1 MSKMGAGWFV
11 CAGWGFGRQGGV
23 RDELP
28 KQLSNSR
35 ISWAI
40 VGGMHCHSMM
50 NFRFRPFILIMATV
64 LGASTNPVS
73 AVSEA
78 PLPIKV
84 VVVTMFEIG
93 EDTGD
98 IPGEFQRWVERGE
111 FDQKIEFPLG
121 LHDIYHR
128 EDGVMVICTAG
139 GVTNATAT
147 IMALGQD
154 RRFDLSKAYWVIAG
168 IAGADPEDCSLG
180 SAAWAKW
187 VVDGD
192 LAYEIDGRE
201 IPEDWAYGF
210 IALGAHEP
218 NSLEDGWT
226 VDTIAYEL
234 NASLVEWAYA
244 LTKDVELPDHP
255 ELVEFRAQFAAER
268 PNAAKPPFVLIGD
281 SLGSSTYWHGALLND
296 WANDWMK
303 LHTDGA
309 ANFVMSNMEDNG
321 TVTALWRLS
330 RTRLV
335 DPQRVLVLRTASN
348 FSMPPPGKDAGWST
362 TAPYPAN
369 GRPAGESAYLV
380 ANTVVEALVRGWNEF
395 VDFPPSP

>member
-1 MSKMGAGWFV
+1 MNLRLRHALILSIAI
-11 CAGWGFGRQGGV
+11 FGGT
-23 RDELP
+23 
-28 KQLSNSR
+28 
-35 ISWAI
+35 ISAA
-40 VGGMHCHSMM
+40 
-50 NFRFRPFILIMATV
+50 FAAAET
-64 LGASTNPVS
+64 
-73 AVSEA
+73 

-98 IPGEFQRWVERGE
+98 IPGEFQRWVERGG
-111 FDQKIEFPLG
+111 FDRKIEFPLG
-121 LHDIYHR
+121 LHNIYHR

-154 RRFDLSKAYWVIAG
+154 DRFDLSKAYWVVAG

-201 IPEDWAYGF
+201 IPEDWEYGF

-226 VDTIAYEL
+226 VETIAFEL
-234 NASLVEWAYA
+234 NAELVDWAYG
-244 LTKDVELPDHP
+244 LTKDMELPDHP
-255 ELVEFRAQFAAER
+255 EIAEFRAQFAEEL

-303 LHTDGA
+303 LHTGGA

-330 RTRLV
+330 RTQLV

-362 TAPYPAN
+362 TAPYPAK

-380 ANTVVEALVRGWNEF
+380 GNTVVEALVAGWD
-395 VDFPPSP
+395 DFKDAPPNR

>member
-1 MSKMGAGWFV
+1 
-11 CAGWGFGRQGGV
+11 
-23 RDELP
+23 
-28 KQLSNSR
+28 
-35 ISWAI
+35 
-40 VGGMHCHSMM
+40 MM
-50 NFRFRPFILIMATV
+50 RYIYALCFRFLSLAV
-64 LGASTNPVS
+64 LGS
-73 AVSEA
+73 A
-78 PLPIKV
+78 LPATEPSAEPWKIKA

-111 FDQKIEFPLG
+111 FDHQIDFPLG
-121 LHDIYHR
+121 LHDIYYR

-154 RRFDLSKAYWVIAG
+154 SRFDLSQAYWVIAG

-201 IPEDWAYGF
+201 IPTDWEYGF
-210 IALGAHEP
+210 IALGAEKP
-218 NSLEDGWT
+218 NTLDNGWT
-226 VDTIAYEL
+226 VETIAHEL
-234 NASLVEWAYA
+234 NSALVEWAFD
-244 LTKDVELPDHP
+244 LTKEMSLPDHP
-255 ELVEFRAQFAAER
+255 ELEEFRTQFLPKF
-268 PNAAKPPFVLIGD
+268 PNAAKPPFVLMGD
-281 SLGSSTYWHGALLND
+281 SLGSSTYWHGALLNK

-303 LHTDGA
+303 LHTGGA

-330 RTRLV
+330 RTNLV

-380 ANTVVEALVRGWNEF
+380 ANTVVEALVAGWEEF
-395 VDFPPSP
+395 ESAPPTMD

>member
-1 MSKMGAGWFV
+1 MNLRFWLSLFV
-11 CAGWGFGRQGGV
+11 
-23 RDELP
+23 L
-28 KQLSNSR
+28 
-35 ISWAI
+35 
-40 VGGMHCHSMM
+40 
-50 NFRFRPFILIMATV
+50 MALLLT
-64 LGASTNPVS
+64 
-73 AVSEA
+73 AVSSESVA
-78 PLPIKV
+78 AEEPLPIKV

-93 EDTGD
+93 DDTGD

-111 FDQKIEFPLG
+111 FDQKIDFPLG
-121 LHDIYHR
+121 LHNIYYR
-128 EDGVMVICTAG
+128 EDGAMVICTAG

-154 RRFDLSKAYWVIAG
+154 TRFDLSKAYWVITG

-201 IPEDWAYGF
+201 IPDDWEYGF

-218 NSLEDGWT
+218 NSLENGWT
-226 VDTIAYEL
+226 VETIAYEL
-234 NASLVEWAYA
+234 NSSFVDWAFE
-244 LTKDVELPDHP
+244 LTKDMNLPDHP
-255 ELVEFRAQFAAER
+255 EIAEFRAQFAEEL

-281 SLGSSTYWHGALLND
+281 SLGSSTYWHGTLLND

-303 LHTDGA
+303 LHTGGA

-321 TVTALWRLS
+321 TLTALHRLG
-330 RTRLV
+330 RTQLV
-335 DPQRVLVLRTASN
+335 DPKRVLVLRTASN
-348 FSMPPPGKDAGWST
+348 FSMPPPGKNAGWST

-380 ANTVVEALVRGWNEF
+380 ANTVVEALVADWA
-395 VDFPPSP
+395 DFKMSPPSP

>member
-1 MSKMGAGWFV
+1 MIS
-11 CAGWGFGRQGGV
+11 R
-23 RDELP
+23 RT
-28 KQLSNSR
+28 LSLFS
-35 ISWAI
+35 SLVVAMTAWA
-40 VGGMHCHSMM
+40 
-50 NFRFRPFILIMATV
+50 
-64 LGASTNPVS
+64 
-73 AVSEA
+73 E

-84 VVVTMFEIG
+84 VVVSMFEIG

-98 IPGEFQRWVERGE
+98 VPGEFQRWVERGE
-111 FDQKIEFPLG
+111 FTHQLEFSLG

-128 EDGVMVICTAG
+128 NDGVMVICTAG

-154 RRFDLSKAYWVIAG
+154 PRFDLSRAYWVIAG

-180 SAAWAKW
+180 SAAWAEW

-201 IPEDWAYGF
+201 IPEDWEYGF
-210 IALGAHEP
+210 IALGAEKP
-218 NSLEDGWT
+218 NTLDNGWT
-226 VDTIAYEL
+226 VETIAYEL
-234 NASLVEWAYA
+234 NPKLVGWAYG
-244 LTKDVELPDHP
+244 LTKDLELPDHP
-255 ELVEFRAQFAAER
+255 EMAEFRQQFLPEF
-268 PNAAKPPFVLIGD
+268 PNAAQPPFVLIGD
-281 SLGSSTYWHGALLND
+281 SLGSSTYWHGALLNH

-321 TVTALWRLS
+321 TLTALHRLA
-330 RTRLV
+330 RTDLV

-348 FSMPPPGKDAGWST
+348 YSMPPPGKDAGWST

-369 GRPAGESAYLV
+369 GYPAGESAYLV
-380 ANTVVEALVRGWNEF
+380 ANTVVEALVTGWNKYGET
-395 VDFPPSP
+395 PPE